1 LRISRLKIGWTSGGD
16 RGKVGRVTGISS
28 NKNLLVSCSLLLLFS
43 IIFWSARTDSKALD
57 SEITFD
63 TTLHNSLW
71 NLDVAKMKWVEENH
85 KTEYDTPTMKE
96 LSPYLGE
103 WTNHIAR
110 LETLGINYKIT
121 PFSEMEAQSD
131 VATLTHEIYFHAGF
145 CRYYP
150 AGSIF
155 CLHNGDS
162 FPELDA
168 KSRIR
173 AFYFANREL
182 LAVAVFLLTTVNLLV
197 LAAIKILRKFR
208 KR

>member
-1 LRISRLKIGWTSGGD
+1 MRKAYYINLIVSF
-16 RGKVGRVTGISS
+16 V
-28 NKNLLVSCSLLLLFS
+28 LLVIASILLLLS
-43 IIFWSARTDSKALD
+43 RMDPKALD

-71 NLDVAKMKWVEENH
+71 NLDVAKLKWVEENH
-85 KTEYDTPTMKE
+85 KTEHDTPTMKE

-121 PFSEMEAQSD
+121 PFSEMEPQSD
-131 VATLTHEIYFHAGF
+131 VATLTREIYFHAGF

-150 AGSIF
+150 SGAVF

-168 KSRIR
+168 KSRTR

-182 LAVAVFLLTTVNLLV
+182 LAIAIIFLATVNLLV
-197 LAAIKILRKFR
+197 LGAIKFFR
-208 KR
+208 KTRKR

>member
-1 LRISRLKIGWTSGGD
+1 MDNRR
-16 RGKVGRVTGISS
+16 RRAQCRRVTGISN
-28 NKNLLVSCSLLLLFS
+28 NKNLFVSCALLLFAS
-43 IIFWSARTDSKALD
+43 IIFWLARMDSKALD

-85 KTEYDTPTMKE
+85 KTEHDTPTMKE
-96 LSPYLGE
+96 LSPCLGE

-110 LETLGINYKIT
+110 LETLGTNYKIT
-121 PFSEMEAQSD
+121 PFSEMEPQSD
-131 VATLTHEIYFHAGF
+131 VATLTREIYFHAGF
-145 CRYYP
+145 YRYYP
-150 AGSIF
+150 AGAVF

-182 LAVAVFLLTTVNLLV
+182 LAVAIF
-197 LAAIKILRKFR
+197 F
-208 KR
+208 

>member
-1 LRISRLKIGWTSGGD
+1 MGWTSGGGG
-16 RGKVGRVTGISS
+16 GKVGRVTGISS
-28 NKNLLVSCSLLLLFS
+28 NKNLLISCSLLLLSS

-63 TTLHNSLW
+63 TTFHNSLW
-71 NLDVAKMKWVEENH
+71 NLDVAKLKWVEENH
-85 KTEYDTPTMKE
+85 KTEHDAPTMKE

-121 PFSEMEAQSD
+121 PLSEMEPQSD
-131 VATLTHEIYFHAGF
+131 VATLTREIYFHAGF

-150 AGSIF
+150 AGTRY
-155 CLHNGDS
+155 CLHTGWSN
-162 FPELDA
+162 PELSGA
-168 KSRIR
+168 SRLR

-182 LAVAVFLLTTVNLLV
+182 LAVAIIFLMSVNLLV
-197 LAAIKILRKFR
+197 LGAIKLFR
-208 KR
+208 KTRSR